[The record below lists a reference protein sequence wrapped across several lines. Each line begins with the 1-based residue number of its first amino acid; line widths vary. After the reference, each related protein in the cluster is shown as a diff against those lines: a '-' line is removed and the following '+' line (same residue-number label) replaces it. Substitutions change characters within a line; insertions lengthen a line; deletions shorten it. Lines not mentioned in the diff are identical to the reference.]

1 MEKLKKF
8 CKEWIIPFA
17 IEIVVILLIV
27 KFVCFFV
34 IVPTGSMVPTIAERS
49 ILFAT
54 RVYNPEK
61 NVERGDILVFRS
73 DELDM
78 TMVKRVI
85 GIPGDHVVIDEDGN
99 TYLNGELYPEDYV
112 FYKSYRTGDFTV
124 PDGCYLFLGDNRNGS
139 LDARSWEQ
147 PYISAD
153 KIQGKAIFT
162 LWPFNN
168 FGVLH

>member
-78 TMVKRVI
+78 TMVACHWDSR
-85 GIPGDHVVIDEDGN
+85 
-99 TYLNGELYPEDYV
+99 
-112 FYKSYRTGDFTV
+112 
-124 PDGCYLFLGDNRNGS
+124 
-139 LDARSWEQ
+139 
-147 PYISAD
+147 
-153 KIQGKAIFT
+153 
-162 LWPFNN
+162 
-168 FGVLH
+168 